1 MKNITYGI
9 IDEVYSVEADSRVAY
24 GIAAYANVDGNST
37 ATIVAS
43 VHDITTDRNSLE
55 DLVLKC
61 NRLELSL
68 IHMNDAIE
76 DFLTSNT

>member
-24 GIAAYANVDGNST
+24 GIAAYVNADGNST